1 MTGSLA
7 RCATAAGRQT
17 FTNKQS
23 SDEFADI
30 AEPRGKPACGHCAPK
45 LLASRSPCHAGTGW
59 SGRQRLSP
67 TGGAAYGIPLKL
79 EISLSV
85 TPRTIPE
92 AIRTVGVDDVVLSL
106 VPFF

>member
-17 FTNKQS
+17 FTNKPS

-45 LLASRSPCHAGTGW
+45 LLASRSPCHAGKGW
-59 SGRQRLSP
+59 GGRQRWSP

-79 EISLSV
+79 ETSPSV
-85 TPRTIPE
+85 TPRTIPDVV
-92 AIRTVGVDDVVLSL
+92 RTVGVAEVVS
-106 VPFF
+106 

>member
-7 RCATAAGRQT
+7 RCATTAGRQT

-30 AEPRGKPACGHCAPK
+30 AEPGGKPACGHCAPK
-45 LLASRSPCHAGTGW
+45 LLASRSPCHAGKGW
-59 SGRQRLSP
+59 GGRQRLSP
-67 TGGAAYGIPLKL
+67 TGGAAYGIPLKI
-79 EISLSV
+79 EMSPSV

-92 AIRTVGVDDVVLSL
+92 AVRTVGEAEVVL
-106 VPFF
+106 